1 LANATS
7 LEGQTFVLTGTLGQI
22 TRNEAKVQLQSLGAK
37 VAGSVSKNT
46 SYVVAGDASGS
57 KLTKAQALGVSI
69 MSEDDLMALFAEHG
83 VQN

>member
-1 LANATS
+1 
-7 LEGQTFVLTGTLGQI
+7 
-22 TRNEAKVQLQSLGAK
+22 
-37 VAGSVSKNT
+37 
-46 SYVVAGDASGS
+46 VVAGDASGS